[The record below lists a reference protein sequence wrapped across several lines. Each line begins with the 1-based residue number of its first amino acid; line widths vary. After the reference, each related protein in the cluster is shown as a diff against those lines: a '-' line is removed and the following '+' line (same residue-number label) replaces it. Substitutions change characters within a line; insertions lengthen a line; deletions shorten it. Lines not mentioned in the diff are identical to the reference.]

1 MNYNKSIKKHV
12 SFVTL
17 LSFIFLL
24 FPLANFAQT
33 NTGSV
38 MGFVYKKDGQTPI
51 KDARVMLKLLGTQN
65 RDIISEPTDE
75 QGAYKMDNIPEGR
88 YEVAVML
95 GNDKIY
101 RTLTI
106 LAITAGETTIRSFY
120 LFPKKSFLGVLLSPC
135 GVAMMVA
142 GTSVILK
149 NGKEEEEEESPPEPQ

>member
-1 MNYNKSIKKHV
+1 MNYNQSIKRHV
-12 SFVTL
+12 SLLTI
-17 LSFIFLL
+17 LSFVFLL

-33 NTGSV
+33 GNGSV
-38 MGFVYKKDGQTPI
+38 MGFIYKKDGQTPI
-51 KDARVMLKLLGTQN
+51 KGARVMLKLLGTEN
-65 RDIISEPTDE
+65 NDIISDPSDE

-106 LAITAGETTIRSFY
+106 LTITAGETTIRSFY

-149 NGKEEEEEESPPEPQ
+149 NGKEDEEEESPTEPT